1 MRYGNQNSVPG
12 APGNLAG
19 GFPPP
24 IIPAT
29 DPRAFPMAPG
39 GRPFGGGSTPPPA
52 NGSYPMGN
60 NQNGRDIV
68 EETRQRQ
75 FPTFIPPTPGSSNV
89 AGAVGNMGGMAMKP
103 IGGSIPFTP
112 AQEQQFQN
120 WLQNTNEGKRL
131 QNLRERLN
139 QQKGQASVP
148 GAPGNL
154 GVMLDAN
161 QLNAS
166 MYGGPQMGQAPD
178 GFVNK
183 FVS

>member
-1 MRYGNQNSVPG
+1 MRYGNQINVPG

-24 IIPAT
+24 IIPVT
-29 DPRAFPMAPG
+29 DPKRWPMVPG
-39 GRPFGGGSTPPPA
+39 GRPYGGGSTPPPPRGA
-52 NGSYPMGN
+52 YPMAN

-75 FPTFIPPTPGSSNV
+75 FPEFIPPTPGSSNV
-89 AGAVGNMGGMAMKP
+89 AGAVGNMGGMAMRP
-103 IGGSIPFTP
+103 IGGGTPFTP
-112 AQEQQFQN
+112 AQEEQFQN
-120 WLQNTNEGKRL
+120 WLQSPEGKRL

-139 QQKGQASVP
+139 QQRGQASVP

-154 GVMLDAN
+154 GAMIDAN

>member
-24 IIPAT
+24 P
-29 DPRAFPMAPG
+29 
-39 GRPFGGGSTPPPA
+39 

-103 IGGSIPFTP
+103 ITTPFTP

-120 WLQNTNEGKRL
+120 WLQNSSEGKRL

-139 QQKGQASVP
+139 QQKGLVSVP

-154 GVMLDAN
+154 
-161 QLNAS
+161 NAT

-183 FVS
+183 IVS

>member
-68 EETRQRQ
+68 EETRLRQ

-103 IGGSIPFTP
+103 ITTPFTP

-120 WLQNTNEGKRL
+120 WLQNSSEGKRL

-139 QQKGQASVP
+139 QQKGLVSVP

-154 GVMLDAN
+154 
-161 QLNAS
+161 NAT
-166 MYGGPQMGQAPD
+166 MYGGPQMGQAPE

>member
-1 MRYGNQNSVPG
+1 MRYGSQINVPG

-24 IIPAT
+24 IIPVT
-29 DPRAFPMAPG
+29 DPNRFPMAPG
-39 GRPFGGGSTPPPA
+39 GRPFGGGSTPPPPR
-52 NGSYPMGN
+52 GTYPMAS

-75 FPTFIPPTPGSSNV
+75 FPEFIPPTPGSSNV

-103 IGGSIPFTP
+103 ITTPFTP

-120 WLQNTNEGKRL
+120 WLQTPEGQRL
-131 QNLRERLN
+131 QNLKERLN
-139 QQKGQASVP
+139 QQKGRASVP

-154 GVMLDAN
+154 GAMVDAN